1 MTTARLRYS
10 RDEILT
16 DPDYATRIE
25 RNGVLLHGGYA
36 ADGTYLPPRSVH
48 RVPAIAAWAAQLEAG
63 GHPRRVIE
71 PEAVDRAFVPNTEQA
86 KMLLRNGAA
95 GAMTRILTLVGV
107 VEGFGNDGIKLI
119 PAMDLQ
125 SFIVEPIDGTCL
137 GHLFAGLLE
146 AHGNDEAGRG
156 DEAGHD
162 QMWFAVRDAALS
174 DPPITMDMFENLPI
188 APPPG
193 YEGPAKPS
201 PEAITVGGMLE
212 GLRDD
217 VAPELQLLVRA
228 MVQIL
233 VIELLAYHTFAWA
246 SDVLGDPTCSADAE
260 FARATID
267 HIRADE
273 DIHVAYLQ
281 CGLAELATMTVR
293 TIDGGTVA
301 GADLV
306 VAACRAALD
315 NQTGARFDRILD
327 YRLAQVR
334 AELAAHPDGQRLTRT
349 STPSPPNP
357 PQRRHEDHRRHRSL
371 PGPQPLPRRGP
382 GSVRH
387 RRPRIRH
394 RRHRRRPQ
402 PRQRTQRAA
411 RRGELPRTR
420 HPTRRLNPEPP

>member
-1 MTTARLRYS
+1 MTTTRLHYS

-25 RNGVLLHGGYA
+25 RSGVLLHGGYA

-63 GHPRRVIE
+63 GHSSRVIE
-71 PEAVDRAFVPNTEQA
+71 PDAVDRAFVPNTEQA

-119 PAMDLQ
+119 PPMDLQ

-174 DPPITMDMFENLPI
+174 DPPITIDMFENLPI

-267 HIRADE
+267 HIRTDE

-301 GADLV
+301 GAGEIKHGKTSKIHHDGKGVFKDIGDQFNAVRYHSLAGTPETTPDV
-306 VAACRAALD
+306 LD
-315 NQTGARFDRILD
+315 VTARSESGVIM
-327 YRLAQVR
+327 
-334 AELAAHPDGQRLTRT
+334 G
-349 STPSPPNP
+349 
-357 PQRRHEDHRRHRSL
+357 
-371 PGPQPLPRRGP
+371 
-382 GSVRH
+382 VRH
-387 RRPRIRH
+387 KTLKVEGVQFHPESIATEH
-394 RRHRRRPQ
+394 
-402 PRQRTQRAA
+402 
-411 RRGELPRTR
+411 GKELLKNFLDMEGGTW
-420 HPTRRLNPEPP
+420 

>member
-48 RVPAIAAWAAQLEAG
+48 RVPAIAAWAAQLEAA
-63 GHPRRVIE
+63 GHPSRVIE

-125 SFIVEPIDGTCL
+125 SFIVEPIDATCL

-188 APPPG
+188 A
-193 YEGPAKPS
+193 ATWLRRS
-201 PEAITVGGMLE
+201 RQAI
-212 GLRDD
+212 
-217 VAPELQLLVRA
+217 
-228 MVQIL
+228 
-233 VIELLAYHTFAWA
+233 
-246 SDVLGDPTCSADAE
+246 S
-260 FARATID
+260 
-267 HIRADE
+267 
-273 DIHVAYLQ
+273 
-281 CGLAELATMTVR
+281 
-293 TIDGGTVA
+293 
-301 GADLV
+301 
-306 VAACRAALD
+306 
-315 NQTGARFDRILD
+315 
-327 YRLAQVR
+327 
-334 AELAAHPDGQRLTRT
+334 
-349 STPSPPNP
+349 
-357 PQRRHEDHRRHRSL
+357 
-371 PGPQPLPRRGP
+371 
-382 GSVRH
+382 
-387 RRPRIRH
+387 
-394 RRHRRRPQ
+394 
-402 PRQRTQRAA
+402 
-411 RRGELPRTR
+411 
-420 HPTRRLNPEPP
+420 

>member
-1 MTTARLRYS
+1 MTTTRLRYTN
-10 RDEILT
+10 DELLS
-16 DPDYATRIE
+16 DPAYVERIE
-25 RNGVLLHGGYA
+25 RDGVLLHGGYD
-36 ADGTYLPPRSVH
+36 ADGQYLPPRSTF
-48 RVPAIAAWAAQLEAG
+48 RLPAIAAWTGQLAAA
-63 GHPRRVIE
+63 GHPSRVIE

-86 KMLLRNGAA
+86 KMLLRNGAT
-95 GAMTRILTLVGV
+95 GAMTRILTLIGV

-119 PAMDLQ
+119 PDMDLQ
-125 SFIVEPIDGTCL
+125 QFVVEPIGDTCL
-137 GHLFAGLLE
+137 GHLFKGLLE

-162 QMWFAVRDAALS
+162 QMWFAVRNAALA
-174 DPPITMDMFENLPI
+174 DPPVTLDMFENLPI

-193 YEGPAKPS
+193 YQGPAKPA
-201 PEAITVGGMLE
+201 PEAITVGGMLD

-246 SDVLGDPTCSADAE
+246 SEVLGDPACSADAD

-267 HIRADE
+267 HIRTDE
-273 DIHVAYLQ
+273 DIHVGYLQ

-293 TIDGGTVA
+293 TTGGGTIA

-306 VAACRAALD
+306 DAACRSALD

-334 AELAAHPDGQRLTRT
+334 AELAAHEDGQRLTAEFDALAT
-349 STPSPPNP
+349 
-357 PQRRHEDHRRHRSL
+357 
-371 PGPQPLPRRGP
+371 QPAEALR
-382 GSVRH
+382 
-387 RRPRIRH
+387 
-394 RRHRRRPQ
+394 
-402 PRQRTQRAA
+402 
-411 RRGELPRTR
+411 
-420 HPTRRLNPEPP
+420 